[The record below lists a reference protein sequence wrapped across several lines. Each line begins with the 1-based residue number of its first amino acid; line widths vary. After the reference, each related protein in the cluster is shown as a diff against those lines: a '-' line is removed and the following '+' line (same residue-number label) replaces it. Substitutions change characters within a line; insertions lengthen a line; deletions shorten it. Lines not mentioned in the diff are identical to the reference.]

1 MNSSREDL
9 IDKYGIIE
17 GFLPLEEQ
25 VVYSMELTKLNIKA
39 AYEIELYDKVTY
51 YYNKNDCKNSYF
63 TKSKFNGIPMYLN
76 KCFIQQLRGDLSNN
90 QIEKCVLAY
99 KPIEG
104 TSIYTGLAKIPLLQD
119 AVDATLQLSSPQ
131 DTKLLRKKHE
141 NQKLMKTSQ

>member
-1 MNSSREDL
+1 MN
-9 IDKYGIIE
+9 
-17 GFLPLEEQ
+17 
-25 VVYSMELTKLNIKA
+25 
-39 AYEIELYDKVTY
+39 
-51 YYNKNDCKNSYF
+51 
-63 TKSKFNGIPMYLN
+63 LN
-76 KCFIQQLRGDLSNN
+76 KCFIQQLRDDLSNN

-104 TSIYTGLAKIPLLQD
+104 ASIYTGLAKIPLLQD